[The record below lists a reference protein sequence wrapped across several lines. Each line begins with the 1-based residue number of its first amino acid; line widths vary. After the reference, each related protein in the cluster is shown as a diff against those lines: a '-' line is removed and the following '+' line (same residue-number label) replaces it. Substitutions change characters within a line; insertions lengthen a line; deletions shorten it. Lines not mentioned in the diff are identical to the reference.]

1 MMCVGLVCAC
11 VMGVMGVMGVMS
23 DCGWCVHV

>member
-1 MMCVGLVCAC
+1 MCVGLVCAC